1 MQVQKMVVEAA
12 LGENEIMEKNILNVV
27 KGMKDISSIW
37 LNFINRCSGLSQEE
51 IVEKVLEYF
60 RSNRDSL
67 CNIKYTVR
75 SRGHN
80 FIYHPL
86 HLAIIFKRTEIVD
99 VLCHHMKEDRE
110 FTRLVL
116 NLRVLDVNKDVKTSQ
131 ALEDKE
137 NGR

>member
-1 MQVQKMVVEAA
+1 MQVHKTVVESVM
-12 LGENEIMEKNILNVV
+12 GENEIMEKNILNVV
-27 KGMKDISSIW
+27 KGMKDTFW

-137 NGR
+137 NRRY